1 MDEAFPEQQ
10 RSARRRLGPA
20 KAYPHSLSPYFRTTL
35 DCDRPE
41 MLPLA
46 EEQRPIGR
54 TAKSSR
60 LVEDRLE
67 NRSEV
72 TGRRVDDTEHLGCR
86 GLLVEGLARLGDE
99 ARVLHRDHRLGRE
112 ILQQRDLL
120 LRKPAQI

>member
-60 LVEDRLE
+60 LVEDRLA

-72 TGRRVDDTEHLGCR
+72 TGRRVDDPQHLRGR
-86 GLLVEGLARLGDE
+86 GLLLQGLAGFGDE
-99 ARVLHRDHRLGRE
+99 ARVLHRDHRLSSE
-112 ILQQRDLL
+112 VFQQRDLL
-120 LRKPAQI
+120 

>member
-20 KAYPHSLSPYFRTTL
+20 KAYPHSLSPYFRTAL

-67 NRSEV
+67 HWRKIAR
-72 TGRRVDDTEHLGCR
+72 RRVDDAEHLGSG
-86 GLLVEGLARLGDE
+86 GLLLQRFARLGDE
-99 ARVLHRDHRLGRE
+99 TCVLHCDDRLGCE
-112 ILQQRDLL
+112 I
-120 LRKPAQI
+120 